1 MKINF
6 FLFFLLFLMI
16 NSCAKEDPDEK
27 SKSFEEKITG
37 TFKLKSF
44 KIKEIDNSSSS
55 EFEYNVNHVS
65 TDNYSY
71 FGNTINKENDLFI
84 RTLFG
89 KVNLTSSGRDNIT
102 FDCSGHK
109 RSFEKENDL
118 IKSKTTITNG
128 CNNQNYLLSNISS
141 YNDNFTSSS
150 DTLIEQ
156 IAVQD
161 NGTSS
166 RINTAIW
173 EKQ

>member
-1 MKINF
+1 MKILI
-6 FLFFLLFLMI
+6 FLCLFLSLII

-27 SKSFEEKITG
+27 NKSFEEKITG

-55 EFEYNVNHVS
+55 EFEYTVNHVS

-71 FGNTINKENDLFI
+71 FGNTINQENDLFI

-102 FDCSGHK
+102 FDCLGHK
-109 RSFEKENDL
+109 RSYEKENDL

-128 CNNQNYLLSNISS
+128 CNNQNYLLINVTS
-141 YNDNFTSSS
+141 YNDNFSSSS
-150 DTLIEQ
+150 DTLLEQ

-173 EKQ
+173 ERQ